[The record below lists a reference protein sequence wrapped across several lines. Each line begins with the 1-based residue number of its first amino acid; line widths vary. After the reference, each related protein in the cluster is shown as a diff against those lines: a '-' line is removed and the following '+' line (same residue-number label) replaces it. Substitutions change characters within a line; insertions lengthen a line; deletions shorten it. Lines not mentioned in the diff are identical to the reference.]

1 MICLLFSRCWATT
14 HWIKACLNCIYSQN
28 GFHKCKTLVFLP
40 LWFFEV
46 LTIQLQLL
54 HLTFNEYFYPKYSK
68 NLIRTLRFK
77 LQDSPDRIELLM
89 LAINH
94 PLRGIIML
102 SIVEEFYLVYLGI
115 KRILD
120 IPSNIVTI

>member
-1 MICLLFSRCWATT
+1 MS
-14 HWIKACLNCIYSQN
+14 
-28 GFHKCKTLVFLP
+28 
-40 LWFFEV
+40 
-46 LTIQLQLL
+46 
-54 HLTFNEYFYPKYSK
+54 
-68 NLIRTLRFK
+68 
-77 LQDSPDRIELLM
+77 QDSPDRIELLM

>member
-1 MICLLFSRCWATT
+1 M
-14 HWIKACLNCIYSQN
+14 QN
-28 GFHKCKTLVFLP
+28 AGIFTTLVFWGLNNTTKAIT
-40 LWFFEV
+40 W
-46 LTIQLQLL
+46 
-54 HLTFNEYFYPKYSK
+54 TFDEYFYPKYSK

>member
-1 MICLLFSRCWATT
+1 MLGNDTLDKGLPS
-14 HWIKACLNCIYSQN
+14 LIYSQY

-46 LTIQLQLL
+46 LTIQLKLL

-89 LAINH
+89 LAINR

-102 SIVEEFYLVYLGI
+102 FIV
-115 KRILD
+115 K
-120 IPSNIVTI
+120 N